1 VNADDLISQVKGQ
14 PRFRL
19 EVGLLLD
26 AAAFEEARELNDLL
40 ARSSVL
46 QDDDVTS
53 EGTEAVTARLMDLYR
68 ETPEVKFVLEAR
80 SASEWE
86 TIRAAN
92 PDDAKFTLALVAACL
107 VEPEGF
113 DAGKVAELRDSLTA
127 GQWFTLA
134 SAVRQVNEGLFDL
147 RPTLAA
153 TVMMRGM
160 RPNLTTA
167 HLEESD
173 IPSS

>member
-1 VNADDLISQVKGQ
+1 MNADDLIAQVKAR

-26 AAAFEEARELNDLL
+26 AAAFDEARELNDVL
-40 ARSSVL
+40 ARF
-46 QDDDVTS
+46 QTAKDDDVTA
-53 EGTEAVTARLMDLYR
+53 EGTDSIVARLVELHRD
-68 ETPEVKFVLEAR
+68 TPEVKFVLEAR
-80 SASEWE
+80 TASEWE
-86 TIRAAN
+86 TIRAAHS
-92 PDDAKFTLALVAACL
+92 DEKQFTDALVAACL

-113 DAGKVAELRDSLTA
+113 DAGKVGELRDTLTF
-127 GQWFTLA
+127 GQWFSLV

-153 TVMMRGM
+153 TAMMRGM
-160 RPNLTTA
+160 RPTLTTA
-167 HLEESD
+167 RPVESD